1 MSLPELLCALRLR
14 LKALW
19 NRRRLDRD
27 LEDELQFHLAMRAER
42 RALDGLAAGEAA
54 AAARRQFGNLSSIRE
69 SCRAVWTFVSLE
81 SLCRDFR
88 YACRLLAKSP
98 GFTAAAVLSLTLGIG
113 ASTIMFSVIST
124 VFLRPLPWRD
134 AGRIVRMSPRTE
146 GDEKFASVLFPADRD
161 TFETWRH
168 NTRLFTEVASVS
180 LAPAGLSLTGL
191 GDAEHHDGSLVS
203 SNFFSLLGAVPALG
217 RTFFDQ
223 EDQTGHANVAVL
235 SDAFWRRRFGADP
248 RTIGRSLMLNG
259 QAYTVIGVMP
269 AGFKVP
275 EWYLAKAADIWLPLD
290 RSKDIGV
297 GGRFMGVLG
306 RVKPGATLRQAE
318 ADASSLMGR
327 DQSGRR
333 LRCSVSPLTRD
344 YDDARP
350 RITLLFGVVAMVL
363 LVACVNVANMTLAR
377 STARIREMGIRA
389 AMGAG
394 RARLALQL
402 LMENALMAAFS
413 GAAALLFAQ
422 GVIAVLR
429 YDKPALLPR
438 VDELSL
444 DWRAFAFATVLS
456 IAAGLATGLLPAL
469 RAARPDIT
477 TMLGAASERSGDG
490 RIATGGREV
499 LIALQVTLSVMLLSG
514 AGLLGRSLLALSRVD
529 LGFKPQDTLTFSV
542 KVPDQWSPEQVS
554 GFFSQMRQRIG
565 AIPGVDSAAYTDFAA
580 PLEGTGSLD
589 MIAAGS
595 RTSPGGAVLTLCRHV
610 SPGYFRA
617 LGIPLIAGHDFTE
630 LHLQSWRS
638 EVVVNEALARLHWPG
653 EDPIGDLIYPPGG
666 AKEPLRIIGVVKDVR
681 EYNRAALPQQEV
693 YFPNPGSGME
703 TMIAVRAAGDPT
715 RMLPAIRRAVAAAN
729 PAIAVYQVRRLEDV
743 VSADIAPQKF
753 LAGFLAA
760 FAGVAVFLAA
770 TGLYGVVSYAANRRA
785 REIAIRLALGASRWS
800 ILRAIGGRYLTASAA
815 GVAGGLAGGA
825 LVAGLI
831 RHFLFGIEPHDPG
844 TLAGVTAMLVV
855 VAVIATWLPVRRT
868 LTVDPMRSLKFE

>member
-1 MSLPELLCALRLR
+1 MSLAETLCALRLR

-27 LEDELQFHLAMRAER
+27 LEDELQFHLAMRAES
-42 RALDGLAAGEAA
+42 RASDGLASGEAR
-54 AAARRQFGNLSSIRE
+54 AAARRQFGNLAGIQE

-81 SLCRDFR
+81 SLCRDLR

-113 ASTIMFSVIST
+113 ACTAMFSVIST

-134 AGRIVRMSPRTE
+134 AGRIVRMSLRHE
-146 GDEKFASVLFPADRD
+146 GDEKFSAGLFPAGRD
-161 TFETWRH
+161 TFEAWRR
-168 NTRLFTEVASVS
+168 NTKLFTDVASVS

-203 SNFFSLLGAVPALG
+203 SNFFALLGATPALG
-217 RTFFDQ
+217 RTFFDE
-223 EDQTGHANVAVL
+223 EDQPGRASVAVL
-235 SDAFWRRRFGADP
+235 SDAFWRRRFGANPD
-248 RTIGRSLMLNG
+248 TIGRSLMLNG

-275 EWYLAKAADIWLPLD
+275 EWYLAKEADIWLPLD
-290 RSKDIGV
+290 RSKDI

-318 ADASSLMGR
+318 AEASALLGR
-327 DQSGRR
+327 DPIGRR
-333 LRCSVSPLTRD
+333 LRCSVSPLTSD

-350 RITLLFGVVAMVL
+350 RMTLLFGVVALVL
-363 LVACVNVANMTLAR
+363 LVACANVANMTLSR
-377 STARIREMGIRA
+377 STARVREIGIRA

-402 LMENALMAAFS
+402 LIENALMVALS

-422 GVIAVLR
+422 GVIALLR

-438 VDELSL
+438 VGELTL
-444 DWRAFAFATVLS
+444 DWRVFAFATVLS

-477 TMLGAASERSGDG
+477 AMLGAASERSGDG
-490 RIATGGREV
+490 RIATGGREA
-499 LIALQVTLSVMLLSG
+499 LIALQVTLSLMLLTG
-514 AGLLGRSLLALSRVD
+514 AALLGRSLLALSRVD
-529 LGFKPQDTLTFSV
+529 LGFKPQDTLTFNV
-542 KVPDQWSPEQVS
+542 KAPDQWSSEQVS
-554 GFFSQMRQRIG
+554 RFFSQVRQRIRV
-565 AIPGVDSAAYTDFAA
+565 IPGVDCAAYTDFAA

-595 RTSPGGAVLTLCRHV
+595 RTSPGGAVLTLFRHV
-610 SPGYFRA
+610 SPGYFHA
-617 LGIPLIAGHDFTE
+617 LGIPLIAGRDFAE
-630 LHLQSWRS
+630 SHLESWRG
-638 EVVVNEALARLHWPG
+638 EVVVNEALARRHWPG
-653 EDPIGDLIYPPGG
+653 EDAIGHVIYPPGG

-693 YFPNPGSGME
+693 YFPSSGSGME
-703 TMIAVRAAGDPT
+703 TMIAVRVSGDPI
-715 RMLPAIRRAVAAAN
+715 RMLPAIRKAVAAVN
-729 PAIAVYQVRRLEDV
+729 PQIAVYQIRRLQDIV
-743 VSADIAPQKF
+743 AADIAPQRF

-760 FAGVAVFLAA
+760 FAVVAAFLAA
-770 TGLYGVVSYAANRRA
+770 IGLYGVVSYAASRRA
-785 REIAIRLALGASRWS
+785 REVAIRLALGASRWS
-800 ILRAIGGRYLTASAA
+800 IQRAIGGRYLAASAA
-815 GVAGGLAGGA
+815 GLAGGLAGSA
-825 LVAGLI
+825 LAAGVI

-844 TLAGVTAMLVV
+844 TLAGVTAMLIL
-855 VAVIATWLPVRRT
+855 VAAIATWLPVRRT
-868 LTVDPMRSLKFE
+868 LNVDPLRSLKYE